1 MTETPDVKRELR
13 QIRTITK
20 LIASNKR
27 QIEELEYLKTSVSSP
42 AITGMPKGK
51 GYTKSDKLESI
62 IVKIDK
68 LEEDIR
74 DNTEKLV
81 KAKRFWLTEIDKLDY
96 EDQLLIKLR
105 YFEDKDW
112 SDVARIMNYSKS
124 QIHRN
129 HGEILRKMRLNE
141 TK

>member
-1 MTETPDVKRELR
+1 MNVKYELNKIRVMSRLIDSNQR
-13 QIRTITK
+13 QIK
-20 LIASNKR
+20 
-27 QIEELEYLKTSVSSP
+27 ELEHLKLNIKSP
-42 AITGMPKGK
+42 TITGMPKQK
-51 GYTKSDKLESI
+51 GFTESDKLESI

-74 DNTEKLV
+74 DNTEKMV
-81 KAKRFWLTEIDKLDY
+81 KAKRLWLIEVNKLDY

-105 YFEDKDW
+105 YFEDKGW
-112 SDVARIMNYSKS
+112 PEIARIMNYSKS

-129 HGEILRKMRLNE
+129 HREILQKMALNG

>member
-1 MTETPDVKRELR
+1 MNVKDELNKIRVMSRLIDSNQR
-13 QIRTITK
+13 QIK
-20 LIASNKR
+20 
-27 QIEELEYLKTSVSSP
+27 ELEHLKLNIKSP
-42 AITGMPKGK
+42 TITGMPKQK
-51 GYTKSDKLESI
+51 GFTESDKLESI